1 MMGLSGTDNCT
12 VRQHSTAEDAKT
24 TSMNDYAHLTGH
36 LQMKADQLGTGSA
49 QSTVGMEVAEDEQL
63 SKDLT
68 LFMENMR
75 KIDVDRQ
82 K

>member
-1 MMGLSGTDNCT
+1 
-12 VRQHSTAEDAKT
+12 
-24 TSMNDYAHLTGH
+24 
-36 LQMKADQLGTGSA
+36 MKADQLGTGSA